1 MAMTMMRR
9 ERAQEEDVIG
19 NDEDEGR
26 GGGYDVYKTPPQKW
40 RQRRAREQKTK
51 IACNN
56 IYKPLP
62 PDSNKVHEGGL
73 APAPT

>member
-1 MAMTMMRR
+1 MRR
-9 ERAQEEDVIG
+9 ERAQEEDVTG

-26 GGGYDVYKTPPQKW
+26 GGGYDVYKHRPKNGGN
-40 RQRRAREQKTK
+40 AGHGKKKTK
-51 IACNN
+51 IARNN